1 MADGGGVKQFTD
13 EIEQATNEVAKDV
26 KDAVGQTI
34 EQGVQSV
41 AGTQLTP
48 QQIQQKEL
56 DRQKGLLETR
66 RKIKWYQDIEA
77 SQKAVSE
84 KEKQELLQ
92 RQQLEEQEKQKKK
105 MEEAQKKQVIPM
117 VGKVTGGQLREDLAR
132 TQMERSK
139 GRGVGG

>member
-66 RKIKWYQDIEA
+66 RKIEYWKKIDQE
-77 SQKAVSE
+77 QKTLRG
-84 KEKQELLQ
+84 KEKQIQLQ
-92 RQQLEEQEKQKKK
+92 KQQAEEQETQRKK
-105 MEEAQKKQVIPM
+105 MEEAQKKKAIP
-117 VGKVTGGQLREDLAR
+117 KPGQQLGIHEDIAR
-132 TQMERSK
+132 TRQEIGK
-139 GRGVGG
+139 GHGVGG